1 MNSSRFLHLY
11 LAKQTAVGAASP
23 AFYFFLSF
31 WKMGETDKMGKGRG
45 GLGGKKYGLI
55 DLLNKKN
62 KKKLCKD
69 LRFVE
74 NLFYFAFKCLH

>member
-31 WKMGETDKMGKGRG
+31 WKMGETDKRG
-45 GLGGKKYGLI
+45 EGGTGGKKYGLI
-55 DLLNKKN
+55 DLLKKQNKKSSV
-62 KKKLCKD
+62 KI
-69 LRFVE
+69 
-74 NLFYFAFKCLH
+74 

>member
-31 WKMGETDKMGKGRG
+31 WKMGETDKMGK
-45 GLGGKKYGLI
+45 KYGLI